1 MNKHFVILLCGAI
14 TGIMSSCSTGND
26 GFITDLKCE
35 YLHNPLELA
44 VKTPSFSWQLHSEG
58 KDVMQEAYQITAWS
72 DQDTLWD
79 TRRIPSEQSVDIIY
93 KGKPLTSGQH
103 VSWNVKVWDNHG
115 GQHTSATAFFETG
128 LYSPA
133 DWQAEWIGKPYKKS
147 ATYRYRK
154 EDINWIWYPEP
165 NSDQDAPK
173 GSYDFRKTFFIANP
187 DDIIQTRFLL
197 TADDKCVLYI
207 NGQQAGT
214 GEYQKIKHLNV
225 KNYLKK
231 GENRIEIVVTNT
243 MGGAGLLGQLY
254 LEKADG
260 AIQYVSTDDSWFVSK
275 NKEKQVYAHIFGRLG
290 HAPGFD
296 WMNEKSLVPEEIQ
309 PPSYMR
315 KTFDLKSPVRSAR
328 LYVTALGSYRIF
340 LNGKLA
346 SDYYL
351 APGFTDYNKRV
362 LYQAYDVISLLQ
374 KGGNAIGAILADGW
388 YAGTIGWGHSRNNY
402 GSYPLWLLA
411 ELHITGNDGHTEVI
425 KTDGS
430 WKSSFGPIQ
439 ASDMLDGETYDARME
454 IPGWK
459 TASFDDSQWENV
471 VTKTIA
477 ENITGD
483 PGPAVTFHE
492 ELSPKSVFEP
502 KTGRYVYDLGQ
513 NMVGVVRLNVSGNK
527 GDTVTLRFAE
537 VLNPDSTIYTA
548 NLRTAK
554 ATDRYV
560 LKGEG
565 TETYTPEF
573 TFHGFRYVELS
584 GLKGNPGPGAVTGL
598 VIGSATPRT
607 GYFECSNE
615 LLNQI
620 YHNALWGQKGNY
632 LSVPTDCPQRD
643 ERLGWMGDAL
653 VFTQT
658 AAYNMDVSCLF

>member
-1 MNKHFVILLCGAI
+1 MNKHFVILLCVSI
-14 TGIMSSCSTGND
+14 TGILSSCSTGN
-26 GFITDLKCE
+26 GRFITDLRCE

-44 VKTPSFSWQLHSEG
+44 VKTPAFSWQLQSDG
-58 KDVMQEAYQITAWS
+58 KDVMQEAYQMTAWT
-72 DQDTLWD
+72 DQDTLWNSG
-79 TRRIPSEQSVDIIY
+79 RVPSEQSVDIIY

-103 VSWNVKVWDNHG
+103 VSWSVKVWDNHG

-128 LYSPA
+128 LYNPA
-133 DWQAEWIGKPYKKS
+133 EWQAEWIGKPNKKY

-173 GSYDFRKTFFIANP
+173 GIYEFRKTFFIANP

-197 TADDKCVLYI
+197 TADDKCILYI

-225 KNYLKK
+225 KNYLRK

-260 AIQYVSTDDSWFVSK
+260 AIQYVSTDDTWFVSK
-275 NKEKQVYAHIFGRLG
+275 NKEKQVQSHIFGRLG

-309 PPSYMR
+309 PPAYMR
-315 KTFDLKSPVRSAR
+315 KTFDLKSPVKSAR
-328 LYVTALGSYRIF
+328 LYVTALGTYRIF

-362 LYQAYDVISLLQ
+362 LYQAYDVTSLLK
-374 KGGNAIGAILADGW
+374 KGGNAFGAILADGW

-411 ELHITGNDGHTEVI
+411 ELHITGNDGHTDVI

-454 IPGWK
+454 LPGWK
-459 TASFDDSQWENV
+459 NVSFDDSQWENV
-471 VTKTIA
+471 VTKTIS
-477 ENITGD
+477 ENVTAD

-492 ELSPKSVFEP
+492 ELTPKQ
-502 KTGRYVYDLGQ
+502 Y
-513 NMVGVVRLNVSGNK
+513 
-527 GDTVTLRFAE
+527 
-537 VLNPDSTIYTA
+537 
-548 NLRTAK
+548 
-554 ATDRYV
+554 
-560 LKGEG
+560 
-565 TETYTPEF
+565 
-573 TFHGFRYVELS
+573 FR
-584 GLKGNPGPGAVTGL
+584 A
-598 VIGSATPRT
+598 
-607 GYFECSNE
+607 
-615 LLNQI
+615 
-620 YHNALWGQKGNY
+620 
-632 LSVPTDCPQRD
+632 
-643 ERLGWMGDAL
+643 
-653 VFTQT
+653 QT
-658 AAYNMDVSCLF
+658 RPVHL